1 MKNNHVDPI
10 PDEFESIQEAADF
23 WDSHSLAD
31 YWDDT
36 EDVEFAVHLE
46 ASTVLIPIEQKLA
59 ERLRAVAR
67 QQGLSAETLVNLWLS
82 EHIEQAA

>member
-1 MKNNHVDPI
+1 MKSNHIDPI
-10 PDEFESIQEAADF
+10 PDEFENIQAAADF

-31 YWDDT
+31 YWDQTKDA
-36 EDVEFAVHLE
+36 EFDVHFEGSA
-46 ASTVLIPIEQKLA
+46 VLIPIEQKLA

-67 QQGLSAETLVNLWLS
+67 QQGLSAETLANLWLR